1 MLLQQI
7 LDFIRDPNN
16 DFSTHL
22 AQAFEISII
31 PILLAMLV
39 GIPLGVFA
47 SGRPLLAFLGT
58 NITGLAR
65 AIPTLAF
72 LVGVVTLLQGLNL
85 KTLSLGLAPTVIALA
100 LIGIPPILLNSIAG
114 LQGVDPASIEAGRG
128 MGMTP
133 SQVFLRIQVP
143 VALPVMAAGVRT
155 AAVQIVAT
163 TPLAALVGAGGWG
176 DYILQGI
183 SDGIVV
189 GGRGWPPLLVGAVPL
204 ALMALLAEY
213 GLAWVQRALTPAGL
227 RVVQAASD
235 AEAIA
240 REPVPA
246 SA

>member
-7 LDFIRDPNN
+7 LEFIRDPNN

-22 AQAFEISII
+22 VEALQLAII

-39 GIPLGVFA
+39 GIPLGIFA
-47 SGRPLLAFLGT
+47 GSRPVLAFVGT
-58 NITGLAR
+58 NVTGLAR

-72 LVGVVTLLQGLNL
+72 LAGVFALFQSLNL
-85 KTLSLGLAPTVIALA
+85 TSISLGLVPSLIALA

-114 LQGVDPASIEAGRG
+114 LRSVDPVVIEAARG
-128 MGMTP
+128 IGMT
-133 SQVFLRIQVP
+133 SAQIFLRIQAPIAMP
-143 VALPVMAAGVRT
+143 VIAAGVRT

-183 SDGIVV
+183 SDGIVA

-204 ALMALLAEY
+204 ALLALLAEY
-213 GLAWVQRALTPAGL
+213 GLAYVQRRLTPVGL
-227 RVVQAASD
+227 RG
-235 AEAIA
+235 AERTTSAGA
-240 REPVPA
+240 VRAPVPVGQ
-246 SA
+246 